1 MSEMRKMEINIPQM
15 SESERED
22 YHNRFAGIGRLYGQ
36 KLYALLPGIHITLI
50 GIGGVGSWSAEALA
64 RTGIGELTLIDLDD
78 ICMTNTNRQL
88 HTLVD
93 TIGQM
98 KVEVMAE
105 RLRKINPLLK
115 INTILDFITKEN
127 LSTIIPENTHVIID
141 AIDSLQNKAAL
152 AAHCR
157 EHSISLVTIGA
168 AGGKQDP
175 TLVRSGDLSESTQDN
190 LLKRMKKKLRKDY
203 NFPRTEKMDISCV
216 YSTERAV
223 YPGKDGEVCFKD
235 QLEDKTQAKLDC
247 AEGMGTVSFATASF
261 GLAAASEALKLLQ
274 KKIHE

>member
-1 MSEMRKMEINIPQM
+1 MKIEKIIVPEYSPEQLN
-15 SESERED
+15 D

-36 KLYALLPGIHITLI
+36 KLYKLLPGFHVTVI

-64 RTGIGELTLIDLDD
+64 RTGVGEITLIDLDD

-93 TIGQM
+93 TVGLM
-98 KVEVMAE
+98 KVDVVAA
-105 RLRKINPLLK
+105 RIQKINPLLK
-115 INTILDFITKEN
+115 VNCIHDFITKEN
-127 LSTIIPENTHVIID
+127 LDSVIPKNTHVIID

-152 AAHCR
+152 AAYCR
-157 EHSISLVTIGA
+157 EHSLSLVTIGG

-175 TLVRSGDLSESTQDN
+175 TLVRSGDLAESTQDN
-190 LLKRMKKKLRKDY
+190 LLKRLKKKLRKDY
-203 NFPRTEKMDISCV
+203 NFPRTDQMNISAV

-223 YPGKDGEVCFKD
+223 YPGQDGEVCFKD

-247 AEGMGTVSFATASF
+247 AEGMGTVSFATATF
-261 GLAAASEALKLLQ
+261 GFTAASEAMKLFQKALKA
-274 KKIHE
+274 